1 MPHAQASE
9 NRRLSFSAVIFTA
22 LLLSSLPLLA
32 GCGGGETQDQVLRD
46 HSGLNPDSIYRHHH
60 NN

>member
-1 MPHAQASE
+1 MSQVKQTTS
-9 NRRLSFSAVIFTA
+9 RRLSVPALAVSA

-32 GCGGGETQDQVLRD
+32 GCEGGQTTDPVLRD

-60 NN
+60 N

>member
-1 MPHAQASE
+1 MPHAQTHE
-9 NRRLSFSAVIFTA
+9 NRRLSFSALALTA

-32 GCGGGETQDQVLRD
+32 GCEGGPTNDPVLLD

-60 NN
+60 NG